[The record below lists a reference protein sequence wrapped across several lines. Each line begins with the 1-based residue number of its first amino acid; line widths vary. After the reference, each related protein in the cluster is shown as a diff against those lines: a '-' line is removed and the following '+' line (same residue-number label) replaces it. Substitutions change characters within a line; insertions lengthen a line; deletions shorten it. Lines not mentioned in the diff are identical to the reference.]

1 MAQIPIETP
10 AGAQAKVA
18 THEAMGDPHPA
29 YLSQTEGDARYAT
42 GADLSGYA
50 TDAELAAGLSGRQ
63 PLDSDLT
70 AFAGLTPANDD
81 LPQRKAGAWTARTPA
96 QVKADLALSYVD
108 LSGTVPQ
115 SAIPAIAIT
124 EYLGAVA
131 SQAAMLTL
139 VGQRGDWCTRTDLG
153 TDWQLIA
160 DDPAT
165 LASWRE
171 MTYPAS
177 LVQSVSGRTGA
188 VVLAKGDVGLDQV
201 SNLAP
206 DALPVS
212 TAQASYATS
221 RAVALAIVLGG

>member
-1 MAQIPIETP
+1 MAQIPVQTP
-10 AGAQAKVA
+10 AGSQAQVDAHKVA
-18 THEAMGDPHPA
+18 ADPHPGLTTTVGPHA
-29 YLSQTEGDARYAT
+29 VTHASGSTDPVTPGSI
-42 GADLSGYA
+42 GA
-50 TDAELAAGLSGRQ
+50 Q
-63 PLDSDLT
+63 PVHSDLT
-70 AFAGLTPANDD
+70 AFAGLAPANDD
-81 LPQRKAGAWTARTPA
+81 LPQRKAGSWTVRTPA
-96 QVKADLALSYVD
+96 QVKADLALSYED

-177 LVQSVSGRTGA
+177 PVQSVSGRTGA
-188 VVLAKGDVGLDQV
+188 VVLAKDDVGLDQV

-206 DALPVS
+206 SALPVS
-212 TAQASYATS
+212 TAQAAYATS